1 MLIPITAGA
10 AEAEPIYLEKNK
22 TATINGITYRF
33 DSDPSINPDSWARV
47 NPDGTWELSY
57 RSGDIL
63 WFPEVELTADS
74 EVRMDVTNTASVAQE
89 KIVSGMAYAITAT
102 SAGRADKMVV

>member
-1 MLIPITAGA
+1 MRHNFKKIISVLLTVCMLLGTMAMLIPMTAGA

-63 WFPEVELTADS
+63 WFPEVE
-74 EVRMDVTNTASVAQE
+74 Q
-89 KIVSGMAYAITAT
+89 T
-102 SAGRADKMVV
+102 SR